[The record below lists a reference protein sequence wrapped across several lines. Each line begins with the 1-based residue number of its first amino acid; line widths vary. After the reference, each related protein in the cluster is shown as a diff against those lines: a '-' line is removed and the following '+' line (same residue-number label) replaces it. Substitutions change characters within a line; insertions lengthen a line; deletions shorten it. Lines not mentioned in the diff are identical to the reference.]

1 MSTIAAGAAVAGTV
15 ASVAGSVI
23 QGRAQ
28 RRAGEAAQDAAN
40 YEARQLDA
48 SAGEEVAAGQREG
61 FEIDR
66 QTDLLGSR
74 QQAVAAAS
82 GAGGD
87 DPSITDAMSDVQR
100 EGSYRRNL
108 ALYGAIQRGRG
119 LRGQAEATRRSGQAA
134 RAGSRLAAAGTIIGG
149 IGSAAAQQ
157 SSFYFQYGAG
167 RPAPATAPSGGGVY
181 Y

>member
-1 MSTIAAGAAVAGTV
+1 MTGLAVAGTV
-15 ASVAGSVI
+15 AQVAGSVV
-23 QGRAQ
+23 QGVAT
-28 RRAGEAAQDAAN
+28 RRAGRAAQAGAEIEAQQLEAA
-40 YEARQLDA
+40 
-48 SAGEEVAAGQREG
+48 AGEEVAAGQREG

-82 GAGGD
+82 GAGGA

-108 ALYGAIQRGRG
+108 ALYGSIQRGRG
-119 LRGQAEATRRSGQAA
+119 LRAQAEATRRSGVAA
-134 RAGSRLAAAGTIIGG
+134 NQGSRLAAAGTIIGG
-149 IGSAAAQQ
+149 IGSAAAAQ

-167 RPAPATAPSGGGVY
+167 RPGVTTSGHLPPP
-181 Y
+181 